1 MARTKQSTAEFV
13 LRLDRLPVQARAGGQ
28 AGLPSRDRI
37 MPAIDHAA
45 RTIGDFYGFEE
56 IMPSLIDDPHAY
68 APLIKAGFLDCRPPI
83 LAKTRAGEDIII
95 RPSGVLGTLRAYASH
110 RMQDLA
116 PPVKLVVRGE
126 HYFSGRRCE
135 EDVRQGDELAGA
147 IGAEQEWSWLMIG
160 EESSVAEAE
169 VVQILWKILQE
180 LHIGDRQ
187 EIMVRINAVGCNSC
201 RGSFRSALGNYF
213 RSRKMRLCPRSRRDL
228 KKAPARIFLCPDE
241 KCRIVANMAPQTLD
255 FLCDTCKSHIREML
269 EFLDEVR
276 IPYSLDSRFFREG
289 SWWSTV
295 IFEFVSRPVASSVP
309 EGDEVAPDVGEK
321 HESKTS
327 GSADASIAGAR
338 LAEGG
343 RVSAA
348 AGLIAG
354 KEVHAVA
361 GTLFPAAVERF
372 LHMRGA
378 VSSEPLEEGVF
389 LVQLGDLAK
398 RKSLTLLESLRS
410 GGIGVKESLG
420 RDSIKAQLKI
430 AERLGSRYALI
441 IGQKEALDN
450 TVIVREV
457 ESGIQET
464 VPQEKLIDF
473 LKKKLKK

>member
-13 LRLDRLPVQARAGGQ
+13 LRLDRLPRRDHSTNAIGRAARA
-28 AGLPSRDRI
+28 
-37 MPAIDHAA
+37 
-45 RTIGDFYGFEE
+45 IGDFYGFEE
-56 IMPSLIDDPHAY
+56 IAPSLLDDPRAY

-116 PPVKLVVRGE
+116 PPVKLAVRGE
-126 HYFSGRRCE
+126 QYFSGRRCE
-135 EDVRQGDELAGA
+135 EDSRQGDEQAGA
-147 IGAEQEWSWLMIG
+147 IGAEQEWSWIMIG

-169 VVQILWKILQE
+169 IIQILWKILQE

-187 EIMVRINAVGCNSC
+187 EIVVRINAVGCSSC

-241 KCRIVANMAPQTLD
+241 KCRILANMAPQTLD
-255 FLCDTCKSHIREML
+255 FLCDTCKSHIRAML

-276 IPYSLDSRFFREG
+276 IPYSLDPRFFREG

-295 IFEFVSRPVASSVP
+295 IFEFVSRPAASAAPEDDAVVP
-309 EGDEVAPDVGEK
+309 DAGEK
-321 HESKTS
+321 HES
-327 GSADASIAGAR
+327 GSADGPIAGAR

-361 GTLFPAAVERF
+361 GTLFPAAVERYMER
-372 LHMRGA
+372 HGS
-378 VSSEPLEEGVF
+378 VSPAPLEEGVF
-389 LVQLGDLAK
+389 LAQLGDLAK

-441 IGQKEALDN
+441 VGQKEALDN

-473 LKKKLKK
+473 LKRKLKK